1 MKDIKVI
8 SQILQLLR
16 IEIINLD
23 GELLEYTNIT
33 HRY

>member
-8 SQILQLLR
+8 SQIPQFLR

-23 GELLEYTNIT
+23 GELLQYTNIIYR
-33 HRY
+33 H

>member
-8 SQILQLLR
+8 SQILQFLR

-33 HRY
+33 HSH

>member
-8 SQILQLLR
+8 SQILQPLR

-23 GELLEYTNIT
+23 GELLKYTNIIYR
-33 HRY
+33 H